1 METPAV
7 AGRLKASSDLERTS
21 WNVVANLSFPSLI
34 LPSEAFVFIMAW
46 GMENMSRAP
55 LNWVAVKELKLSYP
69 DGYILYLIR
78 FPQYSNLN

>member
-21 WNVVANLSFPSLI
+21 GNVVANLSFPSLI

-46 GMENMSRAP
+46 
-55 LNWVAVKELKLSYP
+55 KTC
-69 DGYILYLIR
+69 
-78 FPQYSNLN
+78 